1 MDKKQVL
8 GLLNQMSRN
17 TLMETLEMEYIDLG
31 EDFLKAKMPI
41 NSRVYQPMGILHGG
55 ATAALAESVGS
66 AASAVLMK
74 SNEHDIRGIELAIN
88 HIKSKKEGILYA
100 TAKLMHKGNTLHLW
114 QVEIKDEEDK
124 LISLAKIT
132 NIVREKR
139 EDKG

>member
-1 MDKKQVL
+1 MNKL
-8 GLLNQMSRN
+8 EMLSMLNKVSRN
-17 TLMETLEMEYIDLG
+17 TLMQTLSMEYINLG
-31 EDFLKAKMPI
+31 EDFLTAKMPV
-41 NSRVYQPMGILHGG
+41 NSKVYQPMGILHGG

-74 SNEHDIRGIELAIN
+74 SDSHDIRGIELAIN
-88 HIKSKKEGILYA
+88 HIKSKKEGYVFA

-114 QVEIKDEEDK
+114 QVEIKDEDDN

-139 EDKG
+139 K